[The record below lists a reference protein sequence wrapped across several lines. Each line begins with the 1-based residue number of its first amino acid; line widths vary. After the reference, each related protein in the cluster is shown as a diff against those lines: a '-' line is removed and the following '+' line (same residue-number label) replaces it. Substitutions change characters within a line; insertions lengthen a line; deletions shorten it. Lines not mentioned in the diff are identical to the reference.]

1 MWNADAKSFDPQ
13 PTPSGRGGRISVA
26 LIDRRVLDRECLA
39 RCLQACRTDLDIL
52 PFGSVED
59 WRGASAF
66 HDEVS
71 TILLSIGGLRPDEA
85 QVESALRS
93 LAREFPS
100 IPTVILADSDDALN
114 VVLAL
119 DRGARGYI
127 PTSVGLQV
135 AVEAINLA
143 RAGGLFIPA
152 NSLMASREDILA
164 LDATE
169 PPADPLAELLS
180 PRQAAVAQA
189 ILKGKANKIIAYE
202 LDLRESTIKVH
213 IRCIMQKLGA
223 HNRTE
228 VAYRLNQIIQAAARP
243 VRLRDPANWPGVSPE
258 PSDGVASTPIAQGHG
273 GSLPMIACS

>member
-1 MWNADAKSFDPQ
+1 MWNADAKTFDPQ
-13 PTPSGRGGRISVA
+13 PTGRGERTTVA

-39 RCLQACRTDLDIL
+39 RGLQACRTDFDIL
-52 PFGSVED
+52 PFNSVDD
-59 WRGASAF
+59 WRNARAL
-66 HDEVS
+66 HDDVA
-71 TILLSIGGLRPDEA
+71 TIVLSIGGLRPDEA
-85 QVESALRS
+85 FVEAAVHS
-93 LAREFPS
+93 LTRVFPLAT
-100 IPTVILADSDDALN
+100 TVVLADSDDALN

-135 AVEAINLA
+135 AAEAVNLA

-152 NSLMASREDILA
+152 SSLMASREDILA
-164 LDATE
+164 FDAAE

-213 IRCIMQKLGA
+213 IRCIMQKLDA

-228 VAYRLNQIIQAAARP
+228 VAYKLNQLIQAAARP
-243 VRLRDPANWPGVSPE
+243 ARARGPAPE
-258 PSDGVASTPIAQGHG
+258 PAEPPEPNVGMSLPRPMQKHGVA
-273 GSLPMIACS
+273 LPMIVCT